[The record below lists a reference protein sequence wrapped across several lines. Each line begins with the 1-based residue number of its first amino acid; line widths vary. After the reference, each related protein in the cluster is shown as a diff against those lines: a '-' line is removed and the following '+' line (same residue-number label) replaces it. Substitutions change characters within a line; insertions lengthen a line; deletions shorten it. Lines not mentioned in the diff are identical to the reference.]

1 MMKGTEISVARI
13 VIADHISGEVAD
25 EFEAVYQE
33 ICPKCFNKSMRKYWS
48 IPALPMASELLS
60 IRLKS

>member
-1 MMKGTEISVARI
+1 MMKSTEMSVARI
-13 VIADHISGEVAD
+13 IMADYISGEVAD

-33 ICPKCFNKSMRKYWS
+33 ICPKWFNKPMRKYWS
-48 IPALPMASELLS
+48 IPALLMVSGLVS